1 VAPVGV
7 PLSDSL
13 LALFALQ
20 NLSPDITIYC
30 KDIVG
35 PVSSLKHLSV
45 LVILQSLLNLQAE
58 KDYLRNQY
66 SATVQLGQSA

>member
-13 LALFALQ
+13 SALSALQ

-30 KDIVG
+30 EDIVG

-66 SATVQLGQSA
+66 PTTV

>member
-1 VAPVGV
+1 
-7 PLSDSL
+7 LSDSL
-13 LALFALQ
+13 SALFALQ

-30 KDIVG
+30 EDIVG
-35 PVSSLKHLSV
+35 LVSSLKHLSV

-66 SATVQLGQSA
+66 PTTVRPGQSA

>member
-13 LALFALQ
+13 SALSALQ

-30 KDIVG
+30 EDIMG

-66 SATVQLGQSA
+66 PATVRPGRSA